1 LAVVSILDNSNTI
14 AIIIMKSTIRIQK
27 REVGGDST
35 RSLFKIQSFERIMF
49 INSGMEIDINTSN
62 LMLGLI

>member
-1 LAVVSILDNSNTI
+1 
-14 AIIIMKSTIRIQK
+14 MKSTIRIQK